1 MAQRTQH
8 NPGIGHGSGG
18 RRPRR
23 QPCGS
28 AFPEGHGFGAW
39 SRRLG
44 RRVVAAGIA
53 TALITAGAGLLGAH
67 WTSGA
72 TNRASERAESVASKD
87 RAQRHQDAADD
98 RAQRHEDAVADRLR
112 AQVEEDEKYIEELL
126 AECRRGET
134 RGALCAEARRAH
146 ERAARR
152 HLSRA
157 LRY

>member
-1 MAQRTQH
+1 MANRTH
-8 NPGIGHGSGG
+8 NNPEIGSGSGG
-18 RRPRR
+18 HRPRR

-28 AFPEGHGFGAW
+28 AFPEGRGFGAW

-53 TALITAGAGLLGAH
+53 AALITAGAGLLGAH

-72 TNRASERAESVASKD
+72 TIRASERAASEASKDRSQRHQDAVAD
-87 RAQRHQDAADD
+87 RAQRHQDA
-98 RAQRHEDAVADRLR
+98 VADRLQ
-112 AQVEEDEKYIEELL
+112 AQVVADEKYVEKVR
-126 AECRRGET
+126 AECRRGEA
-134 RGALCAEARRAH
+134 RGALCVEAGRAH